1 MFGQT
6 QGAING
12 FRGLNVFDFFLQER
26 CIFPRLLNKTNME
39 KLKNYF
45 ESIGFVGEDLE
56 RILQAFISMQFKKN
70 DHVVEFGKVAK
81 YIGFVESGIFQYYV
95 LVDGEERTTYLNIE
109 NTFMA
114 SVLSFVKQSPAQE
127 NIRALTDGKL
137 SLISRPNLK
146 QLVAEMPRF
155 KDFYIALL
163 EHTVCGI
170 DASRH
175 DLIVLSG
182 EERYAKMLHEE
193 PHLLQQIPLQYLAS
207 MLGVTPRHLSRIR
220 KNIR

>member
-1 MFGQT
+1 
-6 QGAING
+6 
-12 FRGLNVFDFFLQER
+12 
-26 CIFPRLLNKTNME
+26 ME
-39 KLKNYF
+39 KVKKYF
-45 ESIGFVGEDLE
+45 ESIGFSGEGLAKILE
-56 RILQAFISMQFKKN
+56 SFISIEFKKN
-70 DHVVEFGKVAK
+70 DFVVEEGKIAK
-81 YIGFVESGIFQYYV
+81 YIGFVESGMFQYYV
-95 LVDGEERTTYLNIE
+95 IVDGEERTTYINIE
-109 NTFMA
+109 NTFLA
-114 SVLSFVKQSPAQE
+114 SVLSFVREQPSLE

-137 SLISRPNLK
+137 SLISRSNLK
-146 QLVAEMPRF
+146 KLVAEVPGF

-182 EERYAKMLHEE
+182 EERYAKMLREE

-220 KNIR
+220 GQIR